1 MYDDVNFKEQKI
13 SKRRKKLEYQLPDR
27 SSRKTEETT
36 PDTITNQIET
46 TTSNAKE
53 NSVVGDDDEVDD
65 GLIYIQ
71 YQEANHE
78 R

>member
-46 TTSNAKE
+46 TTLNAKE
-53 NSVVGDDDEVDD
+53 NSVLADDDEVDD